1 MGLKGSSR
9 TSLMSRGSEQRH
21 LTSER
26 ASKKSSTGS
35 HVIRR
40 IGKPMTPTNGNLS
53 VERFSQKPPRNS
65 DLNNVSYREDK
76 RITDLTMD
84 SRVHFE
90 ELILQK

>member
-1 MGLKGSSR
+1 
-9 TSLMSRGSEQRH
+9 
-21 LTSER
+21 
-26 ASKKSSTGS
+26 
-35 HVIRR
+35 
-40 IGKPMTPTNGNLS
+40 MTPTNGNLS